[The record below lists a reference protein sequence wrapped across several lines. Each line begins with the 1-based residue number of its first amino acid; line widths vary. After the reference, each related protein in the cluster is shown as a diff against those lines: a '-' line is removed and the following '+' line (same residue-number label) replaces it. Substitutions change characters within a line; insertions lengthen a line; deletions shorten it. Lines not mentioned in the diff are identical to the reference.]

1 MLFIDLMYNKPMKIT
16 FFDVPKDEQPI
27 FLELF
32 AGMDVTLYEE
42 RLTDNN
48 IEKAIDADVISV
60 FISSVINKDIID
72 FLPNLKF
79 IATRSTGFDHIDLDY
94 CKSKGIQVSNVPA
107 YGSHTVAEFAFG
119 LLLSLSRKI
128 FEAGRQLKEE
138 GDFSIYPLQGFD
150 LNGKTM
156 GVVGTGKIGKNSIKI
171 AKGFGMNVVAYDLY
185 PDMAFAKENDFAY
198 KSLAEVLAESDAITL
213 HAPYTKENHHLIN
226 KENVL
231 KMKKGVYL
239 INTARGELIDTDAL
253 ILGLKEGIIAG
264 AGLDVMEG
272 ERELK
277 DEMEILASE
286 DKSGMVKDYKT
297 LLEDRVL
304 MEMPNVIITPHV
316 AFYSKEAEMEIIKM
330 SVENVKGFVSGKA
343 QNLVSA

>member
-1 MLFIDLMYNKPMKIT
+1 MKIT
-16 FFDVPKDEQPI
+16 FFDVPKEEQPI